1 MTGIGWRRRLLRGK
15 AHALQVEKGDNYD
28 STKQQ

>member
-15 AHALQVEKGDNYD
+15 ARALQVEKGDNYN
-28 STKQQ
+28 SSEQT